1 MKKRLLHWLYCFLA
15 GSITVLPVQAQTGPE
30 DITSQ
35 YLRSADFSSEE
46 GWTQNLGEYETAIGG
61 YGFDTSLQVAEAF
74 AGNPD
79 LDVKAYSLTQE
90 VTLPAGDYRMTGY
103 AFFRQ
108 GATYDVAP
116 TKSLAQMFAGD
127 DAVTV
132 PTLGSI
138 EVEGSYAN
146 SMSMAATEFYDNNH
160 YLNTLDFSLDAE
172 TSLTLGYKGTFDLTQ
187 SWFICGETRLYRMTV
202 ADYMPEY
209 REAYE
214 ALQAATG
221 LTGGLQS
228 VADQT
233 LERYAQV
240 NEAIADYR
248 TAIADL
254 KATQA
259 LVEEGMARVAKVR
272 ETLSK
277 GEELLEQATAASDAE
292 KKQFDLTL
300 ATAKINLD
308 EATTLEGI
316 EEIAAALEAALMQYA
331 YDTGG
336 STDITDLYIRNADYS
351 TEEGWTQK
359 VNITGWHPQYGFVD
373 SWYGWGNFALTQTI
387 TLPAGGY
394 RLTCDAF
401 VQPVDATYDY
411 PSAGAAAQ
419 MTAGHDTLTLR
430 MLDPSDFIPGLSTV
444 NWDGEAISAILHDG
458 DQCLHTLYFNL
469 PEETTLPV
477 GFRGEFGNANYYTV
491 LGQLA
496 LHTMSLEEYQE
507 QYRKTYSQLQQYT
520 GYPASLQALI
530 DQTLKDY
537 ANIEET
543 TESYNKAIVALKDTR
558 RDVDTCMTLI
568 TEAEALI
575 AQCEA
580 LLSLPQ
586 SAPEEERTRFNQA
599 IADAEAELEAATASE
614 TLLQLIIDLENAY
627 TLFASATGTAQ
638 DVTQLY
644 IQNADL
650 SGTDGWTYNLAGR
663 GFQPT
668 LKVAETW
675 HAQAPASYSLTQK
688 VTLPAGGYRLTGY
701 SFFIHDQEKEEEK
714 VAQIVAGSDTQTVI
728 EADVNEFPNSSQT
741 LEDAAKA
748 FYTNNKYL
756 NTLYFFLPQETT
768 LNLGYEGEFS
778 RSESA
783 IWVVMGAVRL
793 YTLSMEEYQ
802 AQFQTVYEQLQEY
815 AALTAGLH
823 SLVGPT
829 LEKYEGFEGS
839 STTEYNQALAE
850 MNELKISVENF
861 PDSIAEAQAWIAR
874 SEELLDNTP
883 AESAIKDE
891 FDLTVAKAKI
901 NLEAATTLKAI
912 TQIIADLQQAGIDFE
927 MAAGVPADVTA
938 LYIRNADLA
947 NDEGWI
953 QSLETS
959 GYGFDT
965 DLRVAE
971 AYTSYASP
979 EYIISYFLAQKITL
993 PAGDYRLTGHA
1004 FFRQGLWHD
1013 TNPEK
1018 SLAQLFA
1025 GEEEQAIATLGGIGL
1040 AAYPNN
1046 MEATAQEFYD
1056 KGNYLNAIDF
1066 SVEKDTTIT
1075 IGFKGTF
1082 DESRSWFIC
1091 GEVKLYRMSLSAYQK
1106 EYQALYEELEQQAG
1120 LTTGLGDIIT
1130 PILEQYHGME
1140 ETVPAYQEAVAALN
1154 ETKKQAA
1161 RLMTQLAQANELAAE
1176 CESNSAHSAPD
1187 SDEAKST
1194 FDQAI
1199 AAAKAQ
1205 IDLASAPEEFSLI
1218 MEELECAR
1226 QTYVQA
1232 AVPEEGYPFDYTF
1245 LIASI
1250 NEDSTDWITSYGIF
1264 TDTILSE
1271 NNYIASNYEKKG
1283 IILSSAHGECHYIA
1297 SGLPAGH
1304 YKVSAHMYTSGGVF
1318 SANEKSV
1325 PADTIGATGSVVC
1338 LDEVILTPGN
1348 DLAIGFNRRASFGS
1362 ITLEYK
1368 GVLTEEEHILYEQ
1381 ERLRAEIDAATAW
1394 SQTNVGEDAFQIP
1407 ESSAAALKTV
1417 IHVVSPSVE
1426 ATDLIAIQAAR
1437 ETLADALDTFRSSE
1451 LNMPE
1456 EGELFNIILTDDARY
1471 VTVKEYYDYY
1481 APYYY
1486 TDLNEPS
1493 NYTAQTFTPEA
1504 QETLNHY
1511 KFSTLIGE
1519 NKAYMNNYFNFTG
1532 TENTSY
1538 QVILTD
1544 TKDEYNLLYFKG
1556 GTPEAYFD
1564 DPTAQNSRTEP
1575 ARYRIAPARK
1585 ATIDLN
1591 VTEAGW
1597 ATLMLP
1603 FDAEVPEGLTAY
1615 ACDGTENSQE
1625 DGTTIVTLEPTEAL
1639 KANTPY
1645 ILSGAQGTY
1654 SFSGYGTAGR
1664 DQYSTEYMTGTYVDM
1679 TALVSTYVLQNQN
1692 GNVGFYK
1699 VSADERPTVGANR
1712 AYLNEALEEAGINVL
1727 ALRLPDEGGIST
1739 GIGSAETDGDAPV
1752 DVYDLNGRLVRRQVS
1767 MSEALQGLHKGIYIV
1782 NGVKKAVR

>member
-1 MKKRLLHWLYCFLA
+1 MKKRLLHLLYCFLA
-15 GSITVLPVQAQTGPE
+15 GSITAIPVLAQTGPE

-35 YLRSADFSSEE
+35 YLKSADFSSEE
-46 GWTQNLGEYETAIGG
+46 GWVQHLGESETAVGG
-61 YGFDTSLQVAEAF
+61 YGFNTSQQVAEAF
-74 AGNPD
+74 AGNPN
-79 LDVKAYSLTQE
+79 LDVTSYSLTQD
-90 VTLPAGDYRMTGY
+90 VTLPAGDYRITGY

-108 GATYDVAP
+108 GLTYDVAP

-127 DAVTV
+127 YAVTV
-132 PTLGSI
+132 STLGSI
-138 EVEGSYAN
+138 GVTDAYAS
-146 SMSMAATEFYDNNH
+146 SMSMASNEFYENGY
-160 YLNTLDFSLDAE
+160 YLNTLDFSLDTEA
-172 TSLTLGYKGTFDLTQ
+172 TLTVGYKGTFDLEQ
-187 SWFICGETRLYRMTV
+187 SWFICGEIRLYRMTV
-202 ADYMPEY
+202 ADYAVEY
-209 REAYE
+209 QDAYE
-214 ALQAATG
+214 KLEGITG
-221 LTGGLQS
+221 LTTGLQN
-228 VADQT
+228 AAEQT

-240 NEAIADYR
+240 QETVEDYR
-248 TAIADL
+248 TAIAEL
-254 KATQA
+254 RATQEM
-259 LVEEGMARVAKVR
+259 VEKGAERVAEVR
-272 ETLSK
+272 EILSQC
-277 GEELLEQATAASDAE
+277 EELLEQATSASDAE
-292 KKQFDLTL
+292 KKQFDLTI
-300 ATAKINLD
+300 ATAKINLN
-308 EATTLEGI
+308 EATTLEVI
-316 EEIAAALEAALMQYA
+316 EEIAATLETALMQYA
-331 YDTGG
+331 YNAGG
-336 STDITDLYIRNADYS
+336 ATDITDLYIRDADYS
-351 TEEGWTQK
+351 TETGWTQRT
-359 VNITGWHPQYGFVD
+359 NITGWHPQYGFVD
-373 SWYGWGNFALTQTI
+373 SWYGWGSFTLTQEI

-411 PSAGAAAQ
+411 PSAGVAAQ
-419 MTAGHDTLTLR
+419 MMAGNDTATLR
-430 MLDPSDFIPGLSTV
+430 MLDSSDFIPDLSTS
-444 NWDGEAISAILHDG
+444 NWDGEIISAILHDG

-469 PEETTLPV
+469 SEETPLPV
-477 GFRGEFGNANYYTV
+477 GFRGNFGDANYYTV

-507 QYRKTYSQLQQYT
+507 QYRKTYSLLQQYT

-586 SAPEEERTRFNQA
+586 SAPEEERTKFSQA
-599 IADAEAELEAATASE
+599 IADAKAKLEAATAPE
-614 TLLQLIIDLENAY
+614 TLLQLTIDLENAY

-650 SGTDGWTYNLAGR
+650 SSTDGWTYNLAGR

-728 EADVNEFPNSSQT
+728 EADVNEFPNSSQA

-748 FYTNNKYL
+748 FYTDNKYL

-783 IWVVMGAVRL
+783 IWVAMGAVRL

-802 AQFQTVYEQLQEY
+802 AQFQILYGQLQEY
-815 AALTAGLH
+815 AALTAGLNTLI
-823 SLVGPT
+823 SPT
-829 LEKYEGFEGS
+829 LEKYEDFEGT
-839 STTEYNQALAE
+839 STAEYNQAYAE
-850 MNELKISVENF
+850 MNKLKNSVENF
-861 PDSIAEAQAWIAR
+861 PDSIAEAQIWIAR

-883 AESAIKDE
+883 AESAIQDE
-891 FDLTVAKAKI
+891 LDLTIAKAKI

-927 MAAGVPADVTA
+927 MAAGVPADVTT

-953 QSLETS
+953 QSLGTS

-979 EYIISYFLAQKITL
+979 EYIISYSLTQKITL

-1025 GEEEQAIATLGGIGL
+1025 GEEEQAVATLGGIGL

-1056 KGNYLNAIDF
+1056 KGNYLNSIDF

-1075 IGFKGTF
+1075 IGFKGTS
-1082 DESRSWFIC
+1082 DESHSWFIC
-1091 GEVKLYRMSLSAYQK
+1091 GEVKLYRMSLGAYQK
-1106 EYQALYEELEQQAG
+1106 EYQDLRDELERQAG
-1120 LTTGLGDIIT
+1120 LATGLGNIIR
-1130 PILEQYHGME
+1130 PALEQYGEIE

-1176 CESNSAHSAPD
+1176 CESNSAHSTPD
-1187 SDEAKST
+1187 SDEARSA

-1199 AAAKAQ
+1199 TTAKAQ

-1218 MEELECAR
+1218 MEELEGAR

-1245 LIASI
+1245 LVAPV
-1250 NEDSTDWITSYGIF
+1250 NEDSTEWFTSYGIL
-1264 TDTILSE
+1264 TDTIQSSRITSVVKGYEGKNISLS
-1271 NNYIASNYEKKG
+1271 YRLGKCY
-1283 IILSSAHGECHYIA
+1283 YIA

-1304 YKVSAHMYTSGGVF
+1304 YKVAANMYHRGVTF
-1318 SANEKSV
+1318 FANEESV
-1325 PADTIGATGSVVC
+1325 PADTIGETEAIAC

-1348 DLAIGFNRRASFGS
+1348 DLTIGFDRSTTFER

-1368 GVLTEEEHILYEQ
+1368 SVLTDEEHILYEQ
-1381 ERLRAEIDAATAW
+1381 ERLQAEIDEATVW

-1417 IHVVSPSVE
+1417 IQVVSPSVE

-1437 ETLADALDTFRSSE
+1437 ETLADALETFRNSE
-1451 LNMPE
+1451 VNVPE
-1456 EGELFNIILTDDARY
+1456 EGELFNIILTDDARFA
-1471 VTVKEYYDYY
+1471 TVGEDYDF
-1481 APYYY
+1481 YY
-1486 TDLNEPS
+1486 TFLSESS

-1504 QETLNHY
+1504 QETPNHY

-1575 ARYRIAPARK
+1575 ACYRIVPARK

-1615 ACDGTENSQE
+1615 ACGGTENSQE

-1654 SFSGYGTAGR
+1654 SFCGYGTAGR
-1664 DQYSTEYMTGTYVDM
+1664 DQYATDYMTGTYVDM
-1679 TALVSTYVLQNQN
+1679 TAVVGTYVLQDQD

-1699 VSADERPTVGANR
+1699 VAEGDEPTVGANR